1 MARTIYVPE
10 AGRAINFPDD
20 ASDDQ
25 IIEYLRG
32 RYAPPPPAP
41 PPEESIS
48 ALESGLYSARSNI
61 QTAVGRT
68 AQAAGLEGYS
78 QYLLNEARANKE
90 RAAKYQPEV
99 ADISQI
105 EGIGDIASFAGST
118 IAQSAP
124 ETAVG
129 VGGAYTGALIGAPLG
144 GPVGAAIGA
153 VIGGAIASLPSFVGS
168 NLQRQSE
175 ERGVPLEETDLGAA
189 SVGAIAQAP
198 LDAAFEAL
206 IARKL
211 PGAGAA
217 LDVARRGFLREVAG
231 TAGKGAVTEA
241 LTEPAQQ
248 AIELAQANP
257 NKLLEFGPDVQREIL
272 NAAAAGALAGGVIGG
287 GAEVVTRPFATTQR
301 AKAASDLAA
310 DVQADLPQTAQIN
323 RFAEVNT
330 GVERLSALPEI
341 SGLVLNKKREQ
352 PTPQNKLK
360 VAVDRY
366 SLTDLSGKEV
376 SNFSDPVNAVNAVN
390 RYQKLIGKK
399 IPLRNRVTG
408 QGIDT
413 ETPAV
418 EAPAISE
425 ETSIGPIEQPTGE
438 FFVDDRNRIE
448 RSSGGGVALQ
458 WPTYKV
464 YLDNARATGI
474 PDSEIANVTGIKNE
488 QDFLRVREEE
498 ISEYVEGPAQITIR
512 RVYAKGGT
520 PFSSNAYGPGRKG
533 VEYEDASGRKL
544 YEPLTEDDVRAYEQ
558 GKSGAE
564 NLASVGKAGAA
575 IVDNMYEALWDKTKK
590 GDVTEAG
597 APSALLQAAKIVRD
611 SGGLQSL
618 GEFKQFAKEVGS
630 IERGP
635 NFQQAMRAVVGR
647 YILKAP
653 EVATEAAP
661 EPIAASPV
669 AKPGPVPGVW
679 SNKDFDQPVEILP
692 DPPEVGSDNRTYKR
706 VRLNDGTTNYVPED
720 ELSAAQPVGMVAPD
734 VAPGSAREFF
744 LASASQSP
752 AVTAAEQAATRKK
765 LEDRLEK
772 ISFGVRENLNK
783 YGLKDVQTK
792 FIPAFVDGLR
802 ARATFGSEQQEGGKS
817 VITLAVNVY
826 DPDLT
831 VEQMTDRVFET
842 LDRQAVHSLVT
853 LGLLREPEMAM
864 LKKAAAE
871 TPVPDKKYTY
881 LERAAT
887 TYGVADEKTGGYTDP
902 DSVAE
907 QAVADMFRDW
917 RLKKLGPPK
926 IRGLINRIIE
936 AVRGMFSSMKRQT
949 YSDVFSQIETGAIGA
964 RTPAPQPRFATA
976 TEPGNIDRP
985 PNPRLSVAPEY
996 PYGQRVPQVTRS
1008 DNDRVIEE
1016 LEYAA
1021 IVGGVQKF
1029 INTATLGVIPER
1041 YRLSKDSISEFVRLF
1056 ADRMLP
1062 VGQLIDLVRKRGGTV
1077 TDALDVYQKAQL
1089 SVSITANNLENRQ
1102 EALYKPL
1109 IEYLQKNGINIGD
1122 FEDYLYARHSKERRD
1137 RMLKIN
1143 KPKVDPD
1150 TGQEIPFDPSFGSG
1164 MTEEDRVAILNRVDT
1179 SPQRGKILEA
1189 EKLFRQIIDDTN
1201 RLRIDAGLTPDFETM
1216 LVEDEDGNM
1225 VEIEMYKYYVP
1236 LRGFADEA
1244 AVDGDVSPEIQA
1256 RLGKGFKIRG
1266 REDRRAFGRS
1276 SRASD
1281 IIAHAMIQNGE
1292 AVVRAEKNKV
1302 GLSLLA
1308 LIEANPELMA
1318 DLGIRVLERGRKP
1331 MKKIVTSNG
1340 VVKTMVDPMYKNR
1353 DDVLVVKRNGE
1364 EIPIQI
1370 DNPAIQ
1376 KAMMQSAGSDPAE
1389 SAKFVRVLGRVNRFL
1404 AAMNTVYNPEFALV
1418 NFPRD
1423 LQQAL
1428 INISQ
1433 YEIDGIKRKILKDA
1447 LPAGVSVLRILRN
1460 PDERNDWSDWY
1471 KMFRE
1476 DGGNTSGFSGIFS
1489 VEEQIKNIERMAADV
1504 SGTPTS
1510 RAFKALSSV
1519 KKLLEDYNGA
1529 FENAIRLAVYK
1540 NLVEANVSRPKA
1552 AFIAKNIT
1560 VNFDQR
1566 GQYGPVLNSFYLF
1579 YNASVQGTM
1588 AMFTAAARSS
1598 KVRKALG
1605 TLVVAGALQ
1614 DYINSL
1620 MSPEGDDG
1628 EKIYDKLPDYKLETN
1643 MILMDPFGLTESGY
1657 IAIPLPYGS
1666 NSFWNM
1672 GRTLSRNARGEY
1684 TSGQAF
1690 KSMVMTFVDAFNP
1703 MGGTESWLN
1712 FAVPTALDPVVALTA
1727 NIDFSGRRVYP
1738 EQFPGSVP
1746 KSDSEVYFSSTS
1758 PVFVTVAQFL
1768 NSATGGSEYI
1778 PGYISISPNTMEYLF
1793 DYILGATGATARRI
1807 VDTATNELPKVLQGD
1822 LENLEINNV
1831 PVIRKVVG
1839 NVSERMSFE
1848 DYFEKVN
1855 HVLARGMELKSAV
1868 EEGDQDRIKAVRE
1881 KYKDELTIYPAIKN
1895 LSNRR
1900 NRLASEL
1907 RKIRENDK
1915 IPEEQKR
1922 QRMDA
1927 ISKQIEVIT
1936 AQVYKLYGD
1945 KIGKKYP
1952 GLFD

>member
-1 MARTIYVPE
+1 MARTVYVPE
-10 AGRAINFPDD
+10 AGRAMSFADGTTD
-20 ASDDQ
+20 KQ
-25 IIEYLRG
+25 IVDYVRA
-32 RYAPPPPAP
+32 RYPTPTPAP
-41 PPEESIS
+41 PPEEPVG
-48 ALESGLYSARSNI
+48 AFESGIYSSLGSLEAF
-61 QTAVGRT
+61 GGKT
-68 AQAAGLEGYS
+68 AQAAGLAGLS
-78 QYLLNEARANKE
+78 KYLLEQSEASQRYAEKYKPDVPTVQDIE
-90 RAAKYQPEV
+90 SVSDVAK
-99 ADISQI
+99 
-105 EGIGDIASFAGST
+105 FAGSS
-118 IAQSAP
+118 IAQSAAP
-124 ETAVG
+124 TAASIAGAYAGGVAGASVG
-129 VGGAYTGALIGAPLG
+129 TAFFPGPGTVVGGVAG
-144 GPVGAAIGA
+144 GL
-153 VIGGAIASLPSFVGS
+153 IGGAIAAIPFFIGG
-168 NLQRQSE
+168 NLQRQAE
-175 ERGVPLEETDLGAA
+175 EQGISLSETDLQAA
-189 SVGAIAQAP
+189 STAAVAQAP
-198 LDAAFEAL
+198 LDAIFDVL

-211 PGAGAA
+211 PGAG
-217 LDVARRGFLREVAG
+217 VAFDIVKGSFLKEVAK
-231 TAGKGAVTEA
+231 TAAKGAATEA

-257 NKLLEFGPDVQREIL
+257 NKLLEFGPEVQREII
-272 NAAAAGALAGGVIGG
+272 NAAAAGSLAGGVIGG
-287 GAEVVTRPFATTQR
+287 GAEVVTRPFAANQR
-301 AKAASDLAA
+301 AQAASDLAA
-310 DVQADLPQTAQIN
+310 DVQAELPQTAQIG

-341 SGLVLNKKREQ
+341 SGLVLNKTRVQ

-366 SLTDLSGKEV
+366 SLTDMSGKEV
-376 SNFSDPVNAVNAVN
+376 SSFSDPVTAVDAVN

-408 QGIDT
+408 QGIET
-413 ETPAV
+413 GVPPVGRIAAAATPEPATPAPAEPIMPAT
-418 EAPAISE
+418 EAPIAATE
-425 ETSIGPIEQPTGE
+425 PSIQPPLTTGE
-438 FFVDDRNRIE
+438 GLKINKIFKTSLGSQYTLYGDNSTTRIKTPHPGHDPADVGAKPKSDKTYFIRYEDMFNLGKLRRDD
-448 RSSGGGVALQ
+448 L
-458 WPTYKV
+458 P
-464 YLDNARATGI
+464 
-474 PDSEIANVTGIKNE
+474 
-488 QDFLRVREEE
+488 
-498 ISEYVEGPAQITIR
+498 
-512 RVYAKGGT
+512 GT
-520 PFSSNAYGPGRKG
+520 PFVAEKSPGVIAIQYVDGP
-533 VEYEDASGRKL
+533 
-544 YEPLTEDDVRAYEQ
+544 
-558 GKSGAE
+558 
-564 NLASVGKAGAA
+564 KAGQFEP
-575 IVDNMYEALWDKTKK
+575 D
-590 GDVTEAG
+590 TEVQTFEK
-597 APSALLQAAKIVRD
+597 P
-611 SGGLQSL
+611 
-618 GEFKQFAKEVGS
+618 EVGLVPLEIWNGDRRYHFGNEITEVTDPPVIDPES
-630 IERGP
+630 KVEP
-635 NFQQAMRAVVGR
+635 VVE
-647 YILKAP
+647 P
-653 EVATEAAP
+653 E
-661 EPIAASPV
+661 
-669 AKPGPVPGVW
+669 PVPGVW

-692 DPPEVGSDNRTYKR
+692 DPPEVGSDNRTYKK
-706 VRLNDGTTNYVPED
+706 VRLDDGTTNYVPED

-734 VAPGSAREFF
+734 VAPGSARDFF

-752 AVTAAEQAATRKK
+752 AVTAAEQAATRKR

-772 ISFGVRENLNK
+772 ISFGVRENLNR

-802 ARATFGSEQQEGGKS
+802 ARATLGSEQQEGGRS
-817 VITLAVNVY
+817 IITLAVNVY

-842 LDRQAVHSLVT
+842 LDRQAIHSLVT

-887 TYGVADEKTGGYTDP
+887 IYGVADDRAGRYTDP

-926 IRGLINRIIE
+926 VRGLINRIIE

-976 TEPGNIDRP
+976 TDPGNIDRP

-1016 LEYAA
+1016 LEYGA
-1021 IVGGVQKF
+1021 IVGGIQKF
-1029 INTATLGVIPER
+1029 INTATFGAIPEK

-1102 EALYKPL
+1102 EALYRPL
-1109 IEYLQKNGINIGD
+1109 IEYLQKNGINIGE

-1143 KPKVDPD
+1143 RPKVDPD

-1189 EKLFRQIIDDTN
+1189 EKLFRKIIDDTN
-1201 RLRIDAGLTPDFETM
+1201 RLRVEAGLTPDFETM
-1216 LVEDEDGNM
+1216 LVEDENGDM

-1244 AVDGDVSPEIQA
+1244 AVDGEISPEIQA

-1302 GLSLLA
+1302 GLSLLS

-1318 DLGIRVLERGRKP
+1318 DQGVRILERGRKP
-1331 MKKIVTSNG
+1331 MKKYVTSNG
-1340 VVKTMVDPMYKNR
+1340 IVKTMVDPMYKNR
-1353 DDVLVVKRNGE
+1353 EDVLVVKRNGE

-1370 DNPAIQ
+1370 ENPAIQ

-1389 SAKFVRVLGRVNRFL
+1389 SGKFVRVLGKMNRWL

-1447 LPAGVSVLRILRN
+1447 LPAGVNVLKILRN
-1460 PDERNDWSDWY
+1460 PEARNDWSDWY

-1489 VEEQIKNIERMAADV
+1489 IDEQIKNINKMAADV
-1504 SGTPTS
+1504 SGTPAS
-1510 RAFKALSSV
+1510 RAV
-1519 KKLLEDYNGA
+1519 KSFMFVKNLLEDYNGA
-1529 FENAIRLAVYK
+1529 FENAIRLSVYK

-1566 GQYGPVLNSFYLF
+1566 GQFGPVMNSLYLF

-1628 EKIYDKLPDYKLETN
+1628 EPIYDKIPDYKLETN
-1643 MILMDPFGLTESGY
+1643 IVLMDPFGLTKSGY
-1657 IAIPLPYGS
+1657 IALPLPYGA
-1666 NSFWNM
+1666 NAFWNM
-1672 GRTLSRNARGEY
+1672 GRTLSKNMRGKY

-1690 KSMVMTFVDAFNP
+1690 KSMVMTFVDSFNP

-1712 FAVPTALDPVVALTA
+1712 FAVPTALDPLVALTA

-1738 EQFPGSVP
+1738 DQFPGSVP
-1746 KSDSEVYFSSTS
+1746 KASSEVYFSSTS
-1758 PVFVTVAQFL
+1758 PIFINTAQFL
-1768 NSATGGSEYI
+1768 NSVTGGSEYI
-1778 PGYISISPNTMEYLF
+1778 PGYISISPNAMEYVF
-1793 DYILGATGATARRI
+1793 DYILGATGATARRV

-1822 LENLEINNV
+1822 FENLEINNI
-1831 PVIRKVVG
+1831 PVIRKIVG

-1855 HVLARGMELKSAV
+1855 HVLARGMELKSAM
-1868 EEGDQDRIKAVRE
+1868 EEGDQARIKAVRE
-1881 KYKDELTIYPAIKN
+1881 KYKDELSIYPAIKN

-1900 NRLASEL
+1900 NKLASEL
-1907 RKIRENDK
+1907 RKLRENDK

-1927 ISKQIEVIT
+1927 ISKQIEAVT
-1936 AQVYKLYGD
+1936 AQVDKLYGD